1 MDHRKELL
9 AMSDGEERLQRICN
23 QLQRLQDLH
32 DSLEGTIVD
41 DESKAEYL
49 VPALKHLREVERD
62 WLPAA
67 IKSEDMTQVSTA
79 LQIVELQLQIAH
91 QKLRYA
97 RDMVLKNRTDL
108 HAAY

>member
-1 MDHRKELL
+1 
-9 AMSDGEERLQRICN
+9 MSNSEERLQRICN

-32 DSLEGTIVD
+32 DSLEGTIID
-41 DESKAEYL
+41 DESKVEYL

-67 IKSEDMTQVSTA
+67 IKSDDITQVSTA

-91 QKLRYA
+91 QKLKYA
-97 RDMVLKNRTDL
+97 RDMVQRNKTDM